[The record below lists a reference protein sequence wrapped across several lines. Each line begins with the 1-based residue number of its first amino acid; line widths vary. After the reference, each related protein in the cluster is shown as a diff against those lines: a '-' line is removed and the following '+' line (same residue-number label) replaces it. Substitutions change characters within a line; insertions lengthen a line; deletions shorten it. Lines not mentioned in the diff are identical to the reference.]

1 MTAVAPAA
9 DHLWPRK
16 TKRGGMYVRSGRTG
30 RFVDSRLSRQA
41 WTEKVAPSIPAF
53 VLIEARKSL
62 ASLHLPAATV
72 KSVETFLTEV
82 CTADSTVPAIT
93 HGEDEGTALLHWVA
107 GPMSL
112 EVEIGPQGAT
122 YLWGVDQN
130 GVQHSVE
137 GAPPKAEALARR
149 LIGTIAT
156 RVQQANPDWRRQYLQ
171 R

>member
-1 MTAVAPAA
+1 MTAIAPAV
-9 DHLWPRK
+9 DHLWPR
-16 TKRGGMYVRSGRTG
+16 TTRGGMYVRSGRTG
-30 RFVDSRLSRQA
+30 RLVGSRLSRQA
-41 WTEKVAPSIPAF
+41 WTAKGAPSIPSF

-62 ASLHLPAATV
+62 ASLYLSAATIGG
-72 KSVETFLTEV
+72 VEAFLAEV

-93 HGEDEGTALLHWVA
+93 HGDGEDTALLHWVA

>member
-1 MTAVAPAA
+1 MHEHSTSLQGTREV
-9 DHLWPRK
+9 
-16 TKRGGMYVRSGRTG
+16 
-30 RFVDSRLSRQA
+30 SRLWS
-41 WTEKVAPSIPAF
+41 VSDPSF
-53 VLIEARKSL
+53 V
-62 ASLHLPAATV
+62 
-72 KSVETFLTEV
+72 LTEV
-82 CTADSTVPAIT
+82 RESLATLALPTETVRNVEAFLMKVCTAESTVPAIT
-93 HGEDEGTALLHWVA
+93 HGDGEDTALLHWVA

-137 GAPPKAEALARR
+137 GAPPKAEALAQW

-171 R
+171 L